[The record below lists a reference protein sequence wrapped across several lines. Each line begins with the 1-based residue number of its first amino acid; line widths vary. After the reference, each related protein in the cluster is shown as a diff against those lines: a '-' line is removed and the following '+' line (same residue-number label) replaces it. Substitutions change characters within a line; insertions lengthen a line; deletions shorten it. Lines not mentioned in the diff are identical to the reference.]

1 MENIKAG
8 RKAVEDLKEK
18 IEHATKRN
26 HAYALA
32 SYQVE
37 MEQQVMSLYWTYQML
52 ILGNV
57 VDVMTRRI
65 SKPDPKSLNDF
76 VTA

>member
-8 RKAVEDLKEK
+8 GKAVEDLKEK
-18 IEHATKRN
+18 IDHATKRN

-37 MEQQVMSLYWTYQML
+37 MEQQVISLFWTHSM
-52 ILGNV
+52 
-57 VDVMTRRI
+57 
-65 SKPDPKSLNDF
+65 
-76 VTA
+76 